1 MSSPLFQVSIV
12 LEFQGNLSPQ
22 SRRLFSNNGNMK
34 NELVKKYMTQDPIV
48 IGPETTLPE
57 AHQLMKAAGV
67 RRLPVVSQGVLV
79 GLITLEDIRDASPND
94 PTSLSI
100 YELNYELASLL
111 VKEVMTPDPVS
122 ISISATI
129 REASNLMLAHG
140 ISGLPVLEGSKLV
153 GIITESDIFRLL
165 VTDSSLT

>member
-1 MSSPLFQVSIV
+1 
-12 LEFQGNLSPQ
+12 
-22 SRRLFSNNGNMK
+22 MK

-67 RRLPVVSQGVLV
+67 RRLPVVAS
-79 GLITLEDIRDASPND
+79 GLLIGFITLEDIRDASPID
-94 PTSLSI
+94 PASLSI
-100 YELNYELASLL
+100 YELNYELANLS
-111 VKEVMTPDPVS
+111 VRQVMTPDPVS
-122 ISISATI
+122 VSASATI
-129 REASNLMLAHG
+129 QEASNLMLAHG

-165 VTDSSLT
+165 VTDSPSK